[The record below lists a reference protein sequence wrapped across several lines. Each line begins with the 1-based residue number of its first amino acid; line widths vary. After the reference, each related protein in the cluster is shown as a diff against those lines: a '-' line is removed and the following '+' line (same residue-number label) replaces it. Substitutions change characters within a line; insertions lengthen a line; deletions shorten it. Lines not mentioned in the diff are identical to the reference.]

1 MLKVIRHNL
10 GLKLCFFE
18 MLFLVTLGILF
29 FGSGNNDSIIKWNI
43 PYYLTTPGKDL
54 KWYVELLVIVV
65 SHGSV
70 GLLTG
75 LLIWVAKK
83 YEIRESK

>member
-29 FGSGNNDSIIKWNI
+29 FGSGHNDSVIKWNI

-54 KWYVELLVIVV
+54 KWYVDLFVV
-65 SHGSV
+65 LGALGVV
-70 GLLTG
+70 GGLTG
-75 LLIWVAKK
+75 VLIWVAKK
-83 YEIRESK
+83 YEIKESK